1 MGPVLIIVF
10 FITLALGVPVFL
22 TMCVASLIAIIHAGG
37 INLTTLPQQIFQGIN
52 SLPVMAIPLFI
63 LASDLMTDGALT
75 DRLIRFCNAFLGRIT
90 GGLGHVNVAIS
101 MLFGGISGS
110 SVADAAGPSKIV
122 MFMMRNG
129 GYDPYYSGAVTASSS
144 VIGIIIPPSIPMV
157 LYALSDGKTSTMGLF
172 AAGYIPGIM
181 VGLALMIVNYFLS
194 KKRGYRVGTEKV
206 PAIEKIK
213 TFWHALPGLLMPVII
228 IVCTVGGVTTPTEAS
243 AIAVAYA
250 LVVGLFI
257 TKQLK
262 LQKLPKIL
270 LNSAVM
276 SAAVLMI
283 VAMGSLFSWVL
294 TYARIPQTAAAFM
307 GSLSDNPT
315 ILLCLIA
322 VLVVIT
328 GMFVDTTPAVIILA
342 PVVSTIAAKVGIN
355 PFHVG
360 CVVVIGIGI
369 GMLTPP
375 VAPLL
380 FITSSV
386 GRLRLEKL
394 IKETLPF
401 LLTEVIVLLLVI
413 FIPPLTTWLPALL
426 GYGGR

>member
-1 MGPVLIIVF
+1 MGGVLILVF

-22 TMCVASLIAIIHAGG
+22 TMCIASLSAILTAGS

-101 MLFGGISGS
+101 MIFGGISGS

-129 GYDPYYSGAVTASSS
+129 GYDPYYSGAVTAASS

-172 AAGYIPGIM
+172 AAGYIPGIL
-181 VGLALMIVNYFLS
+181 VGVVLMTVNYIRS
-194 KKRGYRVGTEKV
+194 RKSGYRIGTEKV
-206 PAIEKIK
+206 AVKEKLK
-213 TFWHALPGLLMPVII
+213 STWYALPGLIMPIII
-228 IVCTVGGVTTPTEAS
+228 IVCTLGGVTTPTEAS

-250 LVVGLFI
+250 LIVGLFV
-257 TKQLK
+257 TRQLK
-262 LQKLPKIL
+262 LKNLPRIL
-270 LNSAVM
+270 LQSAVM

-294 TYARIPQTAAAFM
+294 TYARIPQAAAAFM
-307 GSLSDNPT
+307 SSLTDNPT
-315 ILLCLIA
+315 IMLCLIA
-322 VLVVIT
+322 LLTLIT
-328 GMFVDTTPAVIILA
+328 GMFVDTTPAIIVLA
-342 PVVSTIAAKVGIN
+342 PIVSAIGASLGIN
-355 PFHVG
+355 PFQVG
-360 CVVVIGIGI
+360 VVVVVSIGL

-380 FITSSV
+380 FITSAV
-386 GRLRLEKL
+386 GRLKLEKL
-394 IKETLPF
+394 IKEVMPF
-401 LLTEVIVLLLVI
+401 LLAEMAVLILLI
-413 FIPPLTTWLPALL
+413 FIPQLTTWLPAVL
-426 GYGGR
+426 GYGG